1 MVAACRR
8 QGHRDLIHL
17 ARRLLSTSSSS
28 QSQQSSSRRTTFQLD
43 ALTFSV
49 SPIEAYTKFE
59 LWANNDQ
66 GLGSLLKLGG
76 STTISASYTP
86 FWYFGINIRFIPPAL
101 GKASHVVPEPFRS
114 AYPNPPSG
122 VIHLPGV
129 ASYAGFSYRRSL
141 VDPVHNTAP
150 VFLRH
155 DIVPF
160 RKTFLDQPLVH
171 NGQQLAIFPDPW
183 NATRERAY
191 SVIRDELHSMANE
204 QYRNRT
210 GSTTDDAGEVRVEM
224 ERLSARRI
232 YMPTY
237 IVDYTVLGITYRA
250 IISGCDS
257 KMPVSGLS
265 HRTLFET
272 ESEGK
277 RVADSASSF
286 LSFTTNKVAPVA
298 ASAYQF
304 FGPRPFVALA
314 QAVWVVFSRIL
325 MRIPVIGV
333 LGGAFI
339 AYRKLVRPYVDDR
352 SATAEWERRRDHESR
367 NDSSSAVPNVDSFRD
382 DGSARVYF
390 TTNETRILKI
400 LSGEH
405 QENQREGTEWYKQWE
420 AWAKEQ
426 WDNAQREANRAQ
438 EEFQRQQQQQ
448 QGRANNHQYQQSR
461 QQTQGRRQ
469 YKQATKDD
477 DYKWDFDIN
486 DPWSVLGIPRNSS
499 KEEVSKAFRR
509 EMLKHHPDLQLQNSE
524 SEKRRA
530 NERSKI
536 LSDAYRKIKAGYA
549 KR

>member
-1 MVAACRR
+1 MN
-8 QGHRDLIHL
+8 RDLIHL
-17 ARRLLSTSSSS
+17 AKRLISTSSSS
-28 QSQQSSSRRTTFQLD
+28 QSQQSSSRRTALQLD

-49 SPIEAYTKFE
+49 SPSDAYTKFE
-59 LWANNDQ
+59 RWANNDQ
-66 GLGSLLKLGG
+66 GLGSLLKFGG
-76 STTISASYTP
+76 STTISAAYTP
-86 FWYFGINIRFIPPAL
+86 FWYFGINIRFVPPAL
-101 GKASHVVPEPFRS
+101 GKASYVVPEPFRS
-114 AYPNPPSG
+114 AYPNPPGG

-129 ASYAGFSYRRSL
+129 ASYAGFTYRRSL
-141 VDPVHNTAP
+141 VDPVHNTTP
-150 VFLRH
+150 VFLRQS
-155 DIVPF
+155 ILPF
-160 RKTFLDQPLVH
+160 RKTFLDQPLVY
-171 NGQQLAIFPDPW
+171 NGKQLDIFPDPW

-191 SVIRDELHSMANE
+191 TIIRDELHSMANE

-210 GSTTDDAGEVRVEM
+210 GSTTGEVKVEM

-257 KMPVSGLS
+257 KMPISGLS
-265 HRTLFET
+265 HRTLFEI
-272 ESEGK
+272 ESESK
-277 RVADSASSF
+277 RVVDGASSF

-314 QAVWVVFSRIL
+314 QALWVVISRIL
-325 MRIPVIGV
+325 MRIPLISV
-333 LGGAFI
+333 LGGAFV

-352 SATAEWERRRDHESR
+352 SATAEWERKRDHESR
-367 NDSSSAVPNVDSFRD
+367 NDSSSASSNIDILRD
-382 DGSARVYF
+382 DGSARAYF
-390 TTNETRILKI
+390 TANETRILNV
-400 LSGEH
+400 LSGE
-405 QENQREGTEWYKQWE
+405 QQANQREGTEWYKQWE

-448 QGRANNHQYQQSR
+448 QQQGSANNNRYQQSQR
-461 QQTQGRRQ
+461 QQQGRRQ

-486 DPWSVLGIPRNSS
+486 DPWSVLGIPRKSS

-509 EMLKHHPDLQLQNSE
+509 EMLKHHPDLQLQNSD

-549 KR
+549 KK